1 VFAHLLATGEPNAI
15 AAPFALDR
23 FRTGALINEA
33 TAAAVA
39 H

>member
-1 VFAHLLATGEPNAI
+1 VFAHLVATGEPNAI
-15 AAPFALDR
+15 AAPFSIER
-23 FRTGALINEA
+23 SRTGALVNEA